1 MLLFS
6 CSVLSDFLWPHGL
19 QHARP
24 LCPSVSPGVCSNSYP
39 LSQWRH
45 LTMSSS
51 VACFSSCSQSFP
63 TSGSFPI
70 CWLFTSSG
78 QRINVSVL
86 ASVLPMNIQDWV
98 PLRVT
103 DLISF
108 LSKGH
113 SRVFSSTIVWKHQF
127 FDAQPSLWSNFHI
140 QTWLLEKL

>member
-24 LCPSVSPGVCSNSYP
+24 LCPSVSPGVCSNSWP
-39 LSQWRH
+39 LSQWCH

-51 VACFSSCSQSFP
+51 VAHFSSCSQSFP
-63 TSGSFPI
+63 ASGSFPI

-86 ASVLPMNIQDWV
+86 ASVLPMNIQGWV
-98 PLRVT
+98 SLRVT

-127 FDAQPSLWSNFHI
+127 FGAQPSLWSNFHI
-140 QTWLLEKL
+140 HTWLLEKP

>member
-6 CSVLSDFLWPHGL
+6 CSVLYDFLWPHGL

-24 LCPSVSPGVCSNSYP
+24 LCPSVSPGVCSNSWP
-39 LSQWRH
+39 LSQWCH

-51 VACFSSCSQSFP
+51 VAHFSSCSQSFP
-63 TSGSFPI
+63 ASGSFPI

-86 ASVLPMNIQDWV
+86 ASVLPMNIQGWV

-127 FDAQPSLWSNFHI
+127 FVAQPSLWSNFHI
-140 QTWLLEKL
+140 HTWLLEKP

>member
-24 LCPSVSPGVCSNSYP
+24 LCPSVSPGVCSNSWP
-39 LSQWRH
+39 LSQWCH

-51 VACFSSCSQSFP
+51 VAHFSSCSQSFP
-63 TSGSFPI
+63 ASGSFPI

-86 ASVLPMNIQDWV
+86 ATVLPMNIQGWV

-127 FDAQPSLWSNFHI
+127 FGAQPSLWSNFHI
-140 QTWLLEKL
+140 HTWLLEKP

>member
-24 LCPSVSPGVCSNSYP
+24 LCPSVSPGVCSNSWP
-39 LSQWRH
+39 LSQWCH

-51 VACFSSCSQSFP
+51 VAHFSSCSQSFP
-63 TSGSFPI
+63 ASGSFPI

-86 ASVLPMNIQDWV
+86 ASVLPMNIQGWV

-127 FDAQPSLWSNFHI
+127 FVAQPSLWSNFHI
-140 QTWLLEKL
+140 HTWLLEKP